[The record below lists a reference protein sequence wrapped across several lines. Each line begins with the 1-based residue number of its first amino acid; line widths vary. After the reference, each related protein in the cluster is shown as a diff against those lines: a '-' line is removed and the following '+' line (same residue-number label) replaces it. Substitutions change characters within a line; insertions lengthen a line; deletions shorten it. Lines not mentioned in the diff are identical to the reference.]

1 MQDMD
6 RMITMILRRAIN
18 QILNRGIDAGVRRM
32 TRDRPDATQ
41 DQQAQLQQGADRA
54 KQAFRLL
61 RRFGRF

>member
-32 TRDRPDATQ
+32 TRARPDATP
-41 DQQAQLQQGADRA
+41 DQQAQLQQGANRA
-54 KQAFRLL
+54 REAFRLL

>member
-1 MQDMD
+1 MD

-32 TRDRPDATQ
+32 TRDRPDATPE
-41 DQQAQLQQGADRA
+41 QQAQLRQGGQRA